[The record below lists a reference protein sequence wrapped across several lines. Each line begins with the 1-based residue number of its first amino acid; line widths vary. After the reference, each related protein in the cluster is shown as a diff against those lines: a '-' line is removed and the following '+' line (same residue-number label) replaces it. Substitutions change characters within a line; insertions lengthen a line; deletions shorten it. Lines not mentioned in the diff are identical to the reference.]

1 MILPKE
7 ISPNPLITST
17 VELRFVSDLSESEAL
32 SQIYPAFAQ
41 EFPKLNPGLIPK
53 ELKQSSEEQFKY
65 SADYIMNN
73 DNFSIA
79 FSNRVFTFDNIG
91 NYVLWGN
98 YFPFIKSQV
107 DKFLSLKIAKKIER
121 VGIRY
126 VSVFSNL
133 INMDELLIN
142 TPSVSLSNNYSQEM
156 NLFRSLLKVD
166 EVDLLLQIARSAKV
180 QKREKSFSGLLID
193 IDASTKS
200 IDENK
205 IIDII
210 DSLHT
215 EQKKLF
221 FGLLKPDFINTLNPT
236 Y

>member
-1 MILPKE
+1 
-7 ISPNPLITST
+7 
-17 VELRFVSDLSESEAL
+17 
-32 SQIYPAFAQ
+32 
-41 EFPKLNPGLIPK
+41 
-53 ELKQSSEEQFKY
+53 
-65 SADYIMNN
+65 
-73 DNFSIA
+73 
-79 FSNRVFTFDNIG
+79 
-91 NYVLWGN
+91 
-98 YFPFIKSQV
+98 
-107 DKFLSLKIAKKIER
+107 
-121 VGIRY
+121 
-126 VSVFSNL
+126 
-133 INMDELLIN
+133 
-142 TPSVSLSNNYSQEM
+142 VSLSNNYSQEM